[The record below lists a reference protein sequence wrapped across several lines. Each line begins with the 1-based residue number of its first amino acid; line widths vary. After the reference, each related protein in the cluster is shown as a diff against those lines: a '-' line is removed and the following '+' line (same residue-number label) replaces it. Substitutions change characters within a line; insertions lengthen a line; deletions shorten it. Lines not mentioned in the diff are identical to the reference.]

1 MQALERHGVE
11 YVVVGGIAAQAYGA
25 QRPTKDF
32 DCLINRTAENLENVA
47 AALRD
52 LNARLRVHGLT
63 DKESAALPLQLDG
76 IAIGKLEISTWR
88 TSAGDLDVLVD
99 IPSRDGSRVL
109 YGDIVTRAVALVVND
124 QVNVVVADLH
134 DIIASKEWANRP
146 KDHEALPELRDL
158 VAQMELDDAPR
169 KSKEPLIR
177 PEREGPGL
185 GLW

>member
-1 MQALERHGVE
+1 MKRHG
-11 YVVVGGIAAQAYGA
+11 
-25 QRPTKDF
+25 
-32 DCLINRTAENLENVA
+32 

-99 IPSRDGSRVL
+99 IPSRDGNRVL